1 MAENGTM
8 NGRTNAAQPLFLE
21 IGSSGL
27 RHYSGYIRE
36 ELLRELEG
44 TKGIRAY
51 KKMANDDILG
61 AVLFANETLIRQVAW
76 TVQPADE
83 TPLSMEHATLVDG
96 MLFEDMSQSWPMF
109 LSEVLSM
116 QTFGW
121 AYHEICYKR
130 RLGEEPPAGYVVGD
144 PAWDWWAPSR
154 YEDGLIG
161 LRKLPI
167 RAQDTLLRWELD
179 KTGGLRAMVQQDQT
193 VPGTVTIPIEKALL
207 FRIFSTKGNPEGKS
221 LLRAAYEDWY
231 FKRHIKRIEGIGI
244 ERDLAGLP
252 VVGVPAELL
261 SPSASEEQKAVVD
274 YSKKLATSIRQ
285 DEQGGVV
292 KPLAYDGNN
301 NLMFTL
307 ELLST
312 GGARQFDTS
321 AIIQRYDTRM
331 LQTTLANVLMVG
343 MAGVGT
349 QALGDTLSTLYT
361 AALST
366 IAHSVV
372 EVINRHL
379 LPKLWKLNALPRETM
394 PSLAHGRIKQVD
406 FDKFTAGVLRLAQ
419 AGIML
424 SDTDVAHIRSEVN
437 FPEMAQEE
445 QEL

>member
-8 NGRTNAAQPLFLE
+8 NGRTNAAQPLFVE

-36 ELLRELEG
+36 ELLRELDG
-44 TKGIRAY
+44 TKGIRVY
-51 KKMANDDILG
+51 KQMATDDILG
-61 AVLFANETLIRQVAW
+61 AVLFANETLIRQVPW
-76 TVQPADE
+76 HVTPADE
-83 TPLSMEHATLVDG
+83 TPLAVEHAQLIHG

-116 QTFGW
+116 QVFGW

-130 RLGEEPPAGYVVGD
+130 RLGDMPPAGYVPGD

-154 YEDGLIG
+154 YDDGLIG
-161 LRKLPI
+161 VRKLPI
-167 RAQDTLLRWELD
+167 RSQDTLLNWLID
-179 KTGGLRAMVQQDQT
+179 KTGGLRGMVQQDQVT
-193 VPGTVTIPIEKALL
+193 PGTATIPIEKALL
-207 FRIFSTKGNPEGKS
+207 FRVFSRKGNPEGAS

-261 SPSASEEQKAVVD
+261 SPSATEEQRAVVD

-331 LQTTLANVLMVG
+331 LQTTLSNVLMIG
-343 MAGVGT
+343 MQNVGT
-349 QALGDTLSTLYT
+349 QALGDTLSDLYT
-361 AALST
+361 AALGT
-366 IAHSVV
+366 IIESIA

-379 LPKLWKLNALPRETM
+379 FPKLWKLNALPMETL
-394 PSLAHGRIKQVD
+394 PTLTHGRVKRVD
-406 FDKFTAGVLRLAQ
+406 FDKFTAGVLRLTQ

-424 SDTDVAHIRSEVN
+424 TPQDEAHVRMETG
-437 FPEMAQEE
+437 FPEMIAEE